1 MGQPSS
7 GGPGGTGAP
16 TFPSLFCYRLPW
28 ATLPRLWCA
37 SQVYVENKAWK
48 LHSLQN
54 QYLSSIS
61 SGLLNWTEWQIREEQ
76 SRRHSE
82 GLGKLLHLFAVRLS
96 GVIWDY
102 SLLNIYALC
111 LPLLD
116 SQILETLFLCVWFL
130 LFKLFLKVLKGAG
143 GKGMRSTG
151 CGDAVSAVLCHY
163 CDCRVCILCS
173 PISSSPPL
181 SLPLERPQSEK

>member
-1 MGQPSS
+1 M
-7 GGPGGTGAP
+7 
-16 TFPSLFCYRLPW
+16 
-28 ATLPRLWCA
+28 
-37 SQVYVENKAWK
+37 
-48 LHSLQN
+48 
-54 QYLSSIS
+54 
-61 SGLLNWTEWQIREEQ
+61 
-76 SRRHSE
+76 
-82 GLGKLLHLFAVRLS
+82 
-96 GVIWDY
+96 IWDY

-143 GKGMRSTG
+143 GKGMGSTG

-173 PISSSPPL
+173 TISSSPPL